1 MHAPSIPAAEDLA
14 FAGAAEQA
22 RLLRAGAISA
32 PALLELHLER
42 IARLD
47 PKLNAFRV
55 VLADSARAVA
65 RAAQERL
72 DASETGP
79 LLGVPVAV
87 KDNLDV
93 AGEQSLHGSAAI
105 TRVAESDCEAVRRL
119 RAAGA
124 VIVGKTNLSELA
136 AQPFT
141 ESAAHGITR
150 NPWDTERFSGGSSGG
165 SAVAVAAGLAAA
177 ALGSDGG
184 GSIRIPAAACGAFG
198 LKPQRG
204 RVSLAPDADH
214 WHGLTVLGPIARG
227 VEDAA
232 LLLDVLADTAFHA
245 AVRRDPG
252 PLRIGLAHQPQ
263 LAGVRVSRGAR
274 AALADAGELLRGLG
288 HAVEASKPAYP
299 KSPGL
304 VLSRYFAGIADD
316 ADRVEHPE
324 RLERRTR
331 TMARWGRRARRRA
344 LPRALRN
351 EEKARAALAPLFERV
366 DVLVTPMF
374 AQPLPRAG
382 RWGRAGALR
391 TFLGVSPWVA
401 YTAVW
406 NATGQPAAAIP
417 LGLDGDGLP
426 VAVQLVGRAGDERT
440 LLALAA
446 QIERARPWAGYR
458 PSL

>member
-1 MHAPSIPAAEDLA
+1 MHAPSLPAAEDLA

-22 RLLRAGAISA
+22 RLLRARAISA
-32 PALLELHLER
+32 PELLELHLER

-47 PKLNAFRV
+47 PALNAFRV
-55 VLADSARAVA
+55 VLADSARAAA

-72 DASETGP
+72 EAGETSP

-93 AGEQSLHGSAAI
+93 AGEQSLHGSAAV
-105 TRVAESDCEAVRRL
+105 TRVAADDCEAVRRL

-124 VIVGKTNLSELA
+124 VIVGKTHLSELA

-150 NPWDTERFSGGSSGG
+150 NPWNPERFSGGSSGG
-165 SAVAVAAGLAAA
+165 SAVAVSAGLAAA
-177 ALGSDGG
+177 AVGSDGG
-184 GSIRIPAAACGAFG
+184 GSIRVPSAACGVFG

-204 RVSLAPDADH
+204 RVSLAPETDH

-232 LLLDVLADTAFHA
+232 LLLDVLAETSFVKD
-245 AVRRDPG
+245 VRRDPG
-252 PLRIGLAHQPQ
+252 RLRIGLAHKPQ
-263 LAGVRVSRGAR
+263 LGGVRVSRDAR

-288 HAVEASKPAYP
+288 HAVEAVKPDYL
-299 KSPGL
+299 KTPGY
-304 VLSRYFAGIADD
+304 VLARYFAGIADD
-316 ADRVEHPE
+316 ADRADQPE
-324 RLERRTR
+324 RLQRRTR

-344 LPRALRN
+344 LPRALRT
-351 EEKARAALAPLFERV
+351 EETARARLAPLFERC

-382 RWGRAGALR
+382 RWGRAGAVR
-391 TFLGVSPWVA
+391 TFLGVTPWVA

-406 NATGQPAAAIP
+406 NATGQPAAAVP
-417 LGLDGDGLP
+417 LGLGEDGLP
-426 VAVQLVGRAGDERT
+426 VAVQLVGRPGAEGT